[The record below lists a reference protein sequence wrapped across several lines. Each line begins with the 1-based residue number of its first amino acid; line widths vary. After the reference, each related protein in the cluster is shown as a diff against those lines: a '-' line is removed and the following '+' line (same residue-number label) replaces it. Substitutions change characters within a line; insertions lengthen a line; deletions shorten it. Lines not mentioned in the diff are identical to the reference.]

1 MMLQQQ
7 SNRRD
12 VLLRDVEALVSRH
25 GSANLPAFEQVLEE
39 VMIRS
44 AIASSETYNDAAV
57 KLGIGKS
64 TMYRKMKAYG
74 IPKRR
79 TY

>member
-1 MMLQQQ
+1 MLQPQ
-7 SNRRD
+7 SDHRD
-12 VLLRDVEALVSRH
+12 VLLRDVEDLVSRH
-25 GSANLPAFEQVLEE
+25 GSADLPALEQVLEE

-44 AIASSETYNDAAV
+44 AIASTETYNGAAV

-74 IPKRR
+74 IPKKRAH
-79 TY
+79 

>member
-1 MMLQQQ
+1 MPEVET
-7 SNRRD
+7 RRD
-12 VLLRDVEALVSRH
+12 QLTVDIASLVSRH
-25 GSANLPAFEQVLEE
+25 GVKQMDFIEGVVEE

-44 AIASSETYNDAAV
+44 AIAEAETYNAAAAQ
-57 KLGIGKS
+57 LGIGKS

-79 TY
+79 AG